1 MKKLLLSM
9 AMITAI
15 TASCTNRQAQNT
27 NSQAENTNRQLV
39 LYYSETGSTK
49 AVAEEL
55 QKQLGAD
62 IEAIECVNPYS
73 GNFQETIQRSGQ
85 EREKGETPALKELKS
100 NIADYDVIFLGYPI
114 WFGTYAMP
122 IATLVKEQ
130 DFAGKTIV
138 PFCTFGSGGLNTSTD
153 ALTKALPKATIK
165 KGYGVRTARV
175 AAAEK
180 ELDRFLKEN
189 GYKEGEVS
197 PLPDYSEQQ
206 PVTEEDKAIFDAACS
221 SYQFPLG
228 TPETVGKRTTDES
241 NDYKFIVKG
250 KGMNGEESTSTI
262 FVTVGMAEGAKP
274 EFTEVVR

>member
-1 MKKLLLSM
+1 MKKLIMFL
-9 AMITAI
+9 AMTACVT
-15 TASCTNRQAQNT
+15 TACTQQKKT
-27 NSQAENTNRQLV
+27 TENEKRQLV
-39 LYYSETGSTK
+39 LYYSEVGSTK

-62 IEAIECVNPYS
+62 IEAIECVEPYS

-85 EREKGETPALKELKS
+85 EREKGETPALKPLTK

-138 PFCTFGSGGLNTSTD
+138 PFCTFGSGGLNTSTE
-153 ALTKALPKATIK
+153 ALKQALPKATIL
-165 KGYGVRTARV
+165 KGYGVRAARV

-189 GYKEGEVS
+189 GYKEGTVT
-197 PLPDYSEQQ
+197 PLPEYSEQV
-206 PVTEEDKAIFDAACS
+206 PVTEDDKAIFDAACS
-221 SYQFPLG
+221 DYQFPLG
-228 TPETVGKRTTDES
+228 TPETVGKRTTDDS
-241 NDYKFIVKG
+241 NDYQFTVKG
-250 KGMNGEESTSTI
+250 RGMNGEESTSTI
-262 FVTVGMAEGAKP
+262 YVTVGKEEGAKP

>member
-27 NSQAENTNRQLV
+27 NSQTENTNRQLV

-85 EREKGETPALKELKS
+85 EREKGETPALKPLTKQ
-100 NIADYDVIFLGYPI
+100 IADYDVIFLGYPI

-138 PFCTFGSGGLNTSTD
+138 PFCTFGSGGLNTSSD
-153 ALTKALPKATIK
+153 ALMKALPQATIK

-189 GYKEGEVS
+189 GYKEREVS
-197 PLPDYSEQQ
+197 PLPDYSAQE
-206 PVTEEDKAIFDAACS
+206 PVTEDDKAIFDAACS
-221 SYQFPLG
+221 DYQFPLG
-228 TPETVGKRTTDES
+228 TPETVGKRATDDS

-262 FVTVGMAEGAKP
+262 FVTVGKAEGAKP

>member
-1 MKKLLLSM
+1 
-9 AMITAI
+9 MITAI

-27 NSQAENTNRQLV
+27 NSQTENTNRQLV

-189 GYKEGEVS
+189 GYKEGEIS

-228 TPETVGKRTTDES
+228 TPETVGKRTTDDS

-262 FVTVGMAEGAKP
+262 FVTVGKAEGAKP

>member
-1 MKKLLLSM
+1 
-9 AMITAI
+9 MITAI
-15 TASCTNRQAQNT
+15 TASCTNRQAENK

-85 EREKGETPALKELKS
+85 EREKGETPALKPLTKQ
-100 NIADYDVIFLGYPI
+100 IADYDVIFLGYPI

-138 PFCTFGSGGLNTSTD
+138 PFCTFGSGGLNTSSD

-189 GYKEGEVS
+189 GYKEGSVA
-197 PLPDYSEQQ
+197 PLPDYSAQE

-221 SYQFPLG
+221 DYQFPLG
-228 TPETVGKRTTDES
+228 TPETVGKRTTEDS
-241 NDYKFIVKG
+241 NDYKFTVKG

-262 FVTVGMAEGAKP
+262 FVTVGKAEGAKP